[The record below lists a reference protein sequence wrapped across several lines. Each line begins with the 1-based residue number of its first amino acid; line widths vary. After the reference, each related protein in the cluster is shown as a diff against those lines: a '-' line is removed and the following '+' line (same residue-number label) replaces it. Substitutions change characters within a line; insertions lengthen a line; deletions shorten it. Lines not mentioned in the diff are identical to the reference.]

1 MKLARITTL
10 NPSYIKYLY
19 DRNAELASI
28 PYVEQQTKIHFDGYG
43 WADFWTNAL
52 KPFGIEVREIEMNV
66 RQLQMNWAREKNIM
80 FHAKKWMYEI
90 TEAQLKEF
98 KPDILF
104 IHDIRGTTA
113 PWIKKIRTGIPSI
126 KMIIGWYGAPIFDTS
141 VIKECDLMLSCIP
154 EVVSQFRS
162 DGMKAYHLN
171 HSFDPRILGRIDR
184 TASPSIEVSFV
195 GQIIRSN
202 RFHLERE
209 KLLLE
214 LLNHIDIKIYSPSA
228 TIPFKKKLMVPVRYI
243 AYYLIQLLMQMS
255 VPELV
260 FQKIPV
266 LRNAAIL
273 HEKPLAFVN
282 PLLKPY
288 LNKDVYGL
296 EMFQILHNSM
306 ITWNNHIDISK
317 NSSSNM
323 RLFEATG
330 VGTCL
335 LTDWKD
341 NLPDIFEPNLEV
353 VAYHSAEDCI
363 EKVQWLLEHPKEREA
378 IASAGQK
385 RTLRNHTF
393 TKRAE
398 ELDRIIKME
407 LK

>member
-10 NPSYIKYLY
+10 YPSYITNFYRRNPEIASEPYTSQQAKLHY
-19 DRNAELASI
+19 DA
-28 PYVEQQTKIHFDGYG
+28 FG
-43 WADFWTNAL
+43 WADFWSHAL
-52 KPFGIEVREIEMNV
+52 KPFGIQVREIEMNV
-66 RQLQMNWAREKNIM
+66 RQLQVNWAREKNIM

-98 KPDILF
+98 EPDILF
-104 IHDIRGTTA
+104 INDLHGTTA
-113 PWIKKIRTGIPSI
+113 SLIKKIRTAIPSI
-126 KMIIGWYGAPIFDTS
+126 KMIIGWYGAPISDTS
-141 VIKECDLMLSCIP
+141 AIKECDLLLSCIP

-162 DGMKAYHLN
+162 NGMKVYHLN
-171 HSFDPRILGRIDR
+171 HAFDPRILGRIDR
-184 TASPSIEVSFV
+184 TTSPGKEVSFV

-228 TIPFKKKLMVPVRYI
+228 TIPFKKKLIAPVRYI

-255 VPELV
+255 VPEHV
-260 FQKIPV
+260 FQKITV

-273 HEKPLAFVN
+273 HEKPRAFVN

-306 ITWNNHIDISK
+306 ITWNNHIDISR
-317 NSSSNM
+317 NSASNM

-341 NLPDIFEPNLEV
+341 NLPDIFEPEKEV
-353 VAYHSAEDCI
+353 VTYKSAEECI
-363 EKVQWLLEHPKEREA
+363 EKVKWLLDNPHERRA
-378 IASAGQK
+378 IATAGQK
-385 RTLRNHTF
+385 RTLSEHTF
-393 TKRAE
+393 TQRAE
-398 ELDRIIKME
+398 QLNEIIKNK
-407 LK
+407 L